1 MMHKDY
7 SHLLSSY
14 KIRKAIVPHMITAF
28 GKNSGLIE
36 AKAYL
41 LKRYFDAFD
50 LVDAQCLLE

>member
-1 MMHKDY
+1 
-7 SHLLSSY
+7 
-14 KIRKAIVPHMITAF
+14 MITAF